1 MIMHGIDIL
10 FHADLSNYTNIFLS
24 IRSRKGEWAE
34 YLKQIY
40 ESLTVKIT
48 LELLLNSSV
57 IVFSSLHLCT
67 HHKTI
72 MPMWKIR
79 QN

>member
-10 FHADLSNYTNIFLS
+10 FHADLSDYTNILS
-24 IRSRKGEWAE
+24 IRSRKGERAE